1 MMSIPAAALVLI
13 FLVLLGGALA
23 IGAFFWAVRNKQFKD
38 LNAGAYVIFDED
50 EPIGKMTDN
59 TFGKPE
65 TRKYNKEEKKDG
77 SR

>member
-1 MMSIPAAALVLI
+1 MNLPLAALILI
-13 FLVLLGGALA
+13 FLVVLGASLA

-59 TFGKPE
+59 VFGIPE
-65 TRKYNKEEKKDG
+65 RNHKRGEQKG
-77 SR
+77 

>member
-1 MMSIPAAALVLI
+1 MNVPLAALILI
-13 FLVLLGGALA
+13 FLLFVGASLA

-59 TFGKPE
+59 VFGTTE
-65 TRKYNKEEKKDG
+65 RNHGVGEEEG
-77 SR
+77 

>member
-1 MMSIPAAALVLI
+1 MNLPLAALILI
-13 FLVLLGGALA
+13 FLVLLGASLA

-59 TFGKPE
+59 VFGVTERNHKGG
-65 TRKYNKEEKKDG
+65 EKKDE
-77 SR
+77 SRQ

>member
-1 MMSIPAAALVLI
+1 MNLPLAAIILI
-13 FLVLLGGALA
+13 FLVFLGASLA

-59 TFGKPE
+59 VFGIPE
-65 TRKYNKEEKKDG
+65 RNDKGKEE
-77 SR
+77 